1 MKKVSTL
8 LFVLMISYSA
18 IGQSLPAMF
27 HFSADGHRLIRG
39 GLPTEGLYH
48 EMTIDTIFL
57 QFDQPNYWQQLTAN
71 YQPKINIAATM
82 QFKGQ
87 TYDSVGVRFRGQ
99 TSYSFVQSS
108 QKKSF
113 NITLDW
119 VHDQDIEGYETFNLI
134 NGYGDASFMREVFFL
149 NRSRH
154 HIPSAKANWVQLYI
168 NGQNWGIYS
177 SVQQLD
183 RKHASEWFT
192 ERNAT
197 RWRAEKTIAGPGFGA
212 GFSSLNW
219 LGWDTTVY
227 KNYYTI
233 KKWYVDNPWDDLV
246 KTINV
251 LNNTPSALLADS
263 LSNHLDIDGALWFLA
278 HEILFTDDDSYVN
291 KGGMDYY
298 LYYDIGTKRLVPIE
312 YDANSCM
319 SSQLASSWSPFYRET
334 SNTYPLMSKL
344 MAVPELRQRYLAHL
358 RTIINQSFDVE
369 SMSALIDAFAAKIQP
384 HVFSDPKKIYTNN
397 AFTQE
402 IPKLKQFITT
412 RRNFIMNNAEVN
424 RSGPVIANVVF
435 KTDGVDFAY
444 PTSGQ
449 SVVVNAHITAA
460 QGIHQVFLHFGT
472 GFMGKFSKLLMY
484 DDGQHNDGAA
494 GDGIFGAELPAFP
507 TGTYVRFY
515 IEARANDTWKTA
527 KFEPVGAEHDVYIY
541 QVVTGNVGGIPVVI
555 NELMPDNS
563 NAVPDQNGEYDD
575 WVELYN
581 LSAEAFDLSGFYLS
595 DKMDQLNRWQFPAGT
610 IIPGNGYLVVWC
622 DNHLTQAG
630 LHANFALSKSGED
643 VVLSTPDLQ
652 IVDAIAFPAAPA
664 NKSYARVPNGTGNFV
679 WQDHTFM
686 ASNDGVVSI
695 TENAAKKEFNI
706 YPNPTNASF
715 TILSE
720 GTENLRIKVYSTE
733 GKNLLNL
740 DACSSC
746 TIHTTYWKR
755 GIYIIR
761 SESGH
766 TEKLVVY

>member
-1 MKKVSTL
+1 MKKLSTL
-8 LFVLMISYSA
+8 LIVLMLSYSA
-18 IGQSLPAMF
+18 ISQSLPAMF
-27 HFSADGHRLIRG
+27 HYSPDGHRLIRG
-39 GLPTEGLYH
+39 GLAAEGFYS
-48 EMTIDTIFL
+48 ETTIDTIFL
-57 QFDQPNYWQQLTAN
+57 QFNQLNYWQQLTAN

-82 QFKGQ
+82 QYKGQ

-99 TSYSFVQSS
+99 TSYSFIQSS

-119 VHDQDIEGYETFNLI
+119 VLDQDIEGYETFNLV
-134 NGYGDASFMREVFFL
+134 NGYGDPSFIREVFFL
-149 NRSRH
+149 NRSRN
-154 HIPSAKANWVQLYI
+154 HIPSARANWVQLYI

-177 SVQQLD
+177 NIQQLD

-197 RWRAEKTIAGPGFGA
+197 RWRAEKTTSGGGFGA

-219 LGWDTTVY
+219 LGWDTTAY
-227 KNYYTI
+227 KSYYTI
-233 KKWYVDNPWDDLV
+233 KKWYVEQPWKDLV
-246 KTINV
+246 NTCNA
-251 LNNTPSALLADS
+251 LNNTPTALLVDS

-278 HEILFTDDDSYVN
+278 HEILFTDDDSYIN

-298 LYYDIGTKRLVPIE
+298 LYYDIGTKRMVPIE

-319 SSQLASSWSPFYRET
+319 SLSLASSWSPFYRET

-344 MAVPELRQRYLAHL
+344 MAVPELRQRYLAHV
-358 RTIINQSFDVE
+358 RTIMSQSFDIE
-369 SMSALIDAFAAKIQP
+369 AMNAQIDAFAAHIQAN
-384 HVFSDPKKIYTNN
+384 VMSDPKKIYTNN

-402 IPKLKQFITT
+402 IPKLKQFIAT

-424 RSGPVIANVVF
+424 RIGPSIQNAVF
-435 KTDGVDFAY
+435 KVNGTDFVY

-449 SVVVNAHITAA
+449 TVTVNAHITAN
-460 QGIHQVFLHFGT
+460 QGVHQVILHYGT
-472 GFMGKFSKLLMY
+472 GFMGKFSKMQMF
-484 DDGQHNDGAA
+484 DDGLHNDGAA

-507 TGTYVRFY
+507 IGTYVRFY

-527 KFEPVGAEHDVYIY
+527 KFEPLGAEHDVYIY
-541 QVVTGNVGGIPVVI
+541 QVVTENVQGIPVVI
-555 NELMPDNS
+555 NELMPDNT

-581 LSAEAFDLSGFYLS
+581 LSTEPFDLSGYYLS
-595 DKMDQLNRWQFPAGT
+595 DKMDQLNRWQFPSGT
-610 IIPGNGYLVVWC
+610 IIPGNGYLIIWC

-679 WQDHTFM
+679 WQNHTYM
-686 ASNDGVVSI
+686 ASNDGAVSI
-695 TENAAKKEFNI
+695 AEIATVKQFSVF
-706 YPNPTNASF
+706 PNPATSTLTIKAEGSNPVGLKIF
-715 TILSE
+715 TLDGKLLMNI
-720 GTENLRIKVYSTE
+720 ENC
-733 GKNLLNL
+733 N
-740 DACSSC
+740 SC
-746 TIHTTYWKR
+746 TILTTDWKR
-755 GIYIIR
+755 GVYLIR
-761 SESGH
+761 SDSGQ
-766 TEKLVVY
+766 TEKLVLF